1 MSVVASRRMILW
13 AAFPAPLTLLAGIYP
28 WIIPLAANWLI
39 LICCVA
45 GIDWMMSRG
54 FSDMVRVSIPAHISL
69 VQSKAKRI
77 TLVIANSSRYPLWV
91 RIGIDATPG
100 LFITPDEIRERVGA
114 DSELNIPMTLESPR
128 RGTWEI
134 EGIRVEA
141 CSTLGFFL
149 LRRNLTLH
157 QRIQAYPNIFLDNQ
171 RLAASLFLRR
181 ESGMRSQ
188 RIVGHGREFEQLRDY
203 LPDDNFADIAWKA
216 TAKKGHP
223 ITKVFQMERT
233 QHIYIALDH
242 SRSSH
247 LSFGNRTNLDVA
259 IEGVLL
265 MQLCCERMGD
275 MLGLITFADKISRY
289 CPAGK
294 GRGHFGILRNLLH
307 DLSPKLVTPDF
318 ENLFIFVKQRI
329 RKRAL
334 VLLFTNLEDP
344 GLASAFFNDVAII
357 KRSHLVTVCT
367 FNGYEHDLL
376 FSGYPVNGVP
386 EIYRKLA
393 AQLANNEQEKFSS
406 MLKKQNVDMLR
417 FRQNRFAAGV
427 IEHYMGIKRRQVL

>member
-1 MSVVASRRMILW
+1 MRIVASKRMILW

-28 WIIPLAANWLI
+28 WIIPLAANWLL

-45 GIDWMMSRG
+45 GIDWMMSRR
-54 FSDMVRVSIPAHISL
+54 FPDMVQVGIPADIYL
-69 VQSKAKRI
+69 VQNKVKWI
-77 TLVIANSSRYPLWV
+77 TMVVANASRHPLWV
-91 RIGIDATPG
+91 RIGIAATPG
-100 LFITPDEIRERVGA
+100 LSITPDEIRERIGA
-114 DSELNIPMTLESPR
+114 DSEMGIPVSLESPQ

-134 EGIRVEA
+134 EEIRVEA
-141 CSTLGFFL
+141 CSTLGFFH
-149 LRRNLTLH
+149 LRRNMPLH
-157 QRIQAYPNIFLDNQ
+157 QRIRVYPNIFLDNQ

-181 ESGMRSQ
+181 ESGVRSQ
-188 RIVGHGREFEQLRDY
+188 RIIGHGREFEQLREY

-216 TAKKGHP
+216 TAKKGYP

-233 QHIYIALDH
+233 QQIYIALDH
-242 SRSSH
+242 SRCSH
-247 LSFGNRTNLDVA
+247 LSFGDRTNLDVS

-294 GRGHFGILRNLLH
+294 GKAHFGTLRSQLH
-307 DLSPKLVTPDF
+307 DLGSKLVTPDF
-318 ENLFIFVKQRI
+318 ENLFIFIKQRI

-344 GLASAFFNDVAII
+344 GLAATFFNDVGII

-367 FNGYEHDLL
+367 FNGYEQDLL
-376 FSGYPVNGVP
+376 FTGEPVNRVT

-393 AQLANNEQEKFSS
+393 AQLSNNEQEKFSS
-406 MLKKQNVDMLR
+406 RLKKQNVDMLR

-427 IEHYMGIKRRQVL
+427 IEHYLTIKRRQML